1 MATVADRLVDTLEA
15 ANVKRIYG
23 LVGDSLNAITES
35 LRVRNKIQWMAV
47 RHEEVAAF
55 AAGAEAALTGELA
68 VCAGSCG
75 PGNLHLINGLF
86 DCHRNRVPVLAIA
99 AHIPGTEIGSS
110 YFQETHPQ
118 SLFKECSHFV
128 ELVSDPAHVPRIVET
143 AIREAIARQGVAV
156 IVISGDMA
164 LKEAG
169 HAVPAR
175 HLVPRLPKVA
185 AQDADID
192 ELVKLLDGAERTTIL
207 CGAGCAGAHDA
218 VVELAGKIKA
228 PVVHALRG
236 KEHVEWDNPFDVG
249 MTGLIGFSSGY
260 HAMESCDVLLMLGT
274 DFPYR
279 QFYPT
284 TAKIAQVDIRGENL
298 GRRCRLELGVIGD
311 VTDVLARVT
320 PRLSAHDDDSF
331 LRAAV
336 SHYTKARAGLD
347 SFANARSKHRPI
359 HPQLVAK
366 MVSDLASD
374 DAVFTCDV
382 GEPTVWAA
390 RYLKMNG
397 RRRLVGSFL
406 HGSMANAMPQAIGA
420 QMAFPGRQV
429 ISMSGDGGFGMLM
442 GDLLTVRQHKL
453 PVKIVIF
460 NNGLLG
466 FVDIEMKAGGFLPTG
481 TRLDNP
487 DFAKMAE
494 SMGIYGVRI
503 EDPQQMEAALS
514 DAFAHDGPAVI
525 DVATDR
531 QELVMPPDIKLEQAK
546 GFSLWMMK
554 AVINGEAN
562 EILSVAKTAF
572 FR

>member
-1 MATVADRLVDTLEA
+1 MATVADRVVDTLEA

-55 AAGAEAALTGELA
+55 AAGAEAALTDELA

-128 ELVSDPAHVPRIVET
+128 ELISDPAHVPRIVET
-143 AIREAIARQGVAV
+143 AIREAVAKQGVAV

-164 LKEAG
+164 LKQAG
-169 HAVPAR
+169 QAMPAH

-192 ELVKLLDGAERTTIL
+192 ELVKLLDGAERATIL

-218 VVELAGKIKA
+218 VVALAGKIKA

-279 QFYPT
+279 QFYPAS
-284 TAKIAQVDIRGENL
+284 AKIAQVDIRGENL
-298 GRRCRLELGVIGD
+298 GRRCRLELGIIGD
-311 VTDVLARVT
+311 VADVLARVT
-320 PRLSAHDDDSF
+320 PRLTAHDDDSF

-336 SHYTKARAGLD
+336 AHYGKARAGLD
-347 SFANARSKHRPI
+347 SFANSRSRHRPI
-359 HPQLVAK
+359 HPQLLAK
-366 MVSDLASD
+366 MVSELASD

-397 RRRLVGSFL
+397 RRRLLGSFL

-429 ISMSGDGGFGMLM
+429 VSMSGDGGFGMLM
-442 GDLLTVRQHKL
+442 GDLLTVRQYQL

-487 DFAKMAE
+487 NFAKMAQ

-503 EDPQQMEAALS
+503 EDPQQIAAALS
-514 DAFAHDGPAVI
+514 AAFAHDGPAVI

-531 QELVMPPDIKLEQAK
+531 QELVMPPEIKLEQAK

-562 EILSVAKTAF
+562 EILSVAKTAL